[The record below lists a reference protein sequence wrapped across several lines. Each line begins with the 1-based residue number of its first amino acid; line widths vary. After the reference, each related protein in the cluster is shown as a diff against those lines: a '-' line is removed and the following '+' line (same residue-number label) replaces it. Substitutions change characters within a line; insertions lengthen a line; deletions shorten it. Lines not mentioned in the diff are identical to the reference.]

1 MIKKTVHLIYPASI
15 FLDTNPWSIGNNVI
29 KALKNDFCV
38 KTYLWTSLGKI
49 SPNKGDILIGHC
61 NSNPFTIFQRSLR
74 NENWSKVILLQPYN
88 EDPMQ
93 LSYLYNVIDKCDYFL
108 AICGDYWF
116 KRISNSKF
124 KKWKPKMI
132 QQNLGINQK
141 LYPFIKKKFNKKG
154 ERKFLYIGNDYA
166 YNNFAKNLPYLKKIS
181 ESLGIKYFATA
192 GNKKVGSIKHFGW
205 LNFQDKKSLDILK
218 NYDFLI
224 QTSTNDANPSTILEA
239 ISRGLIPV
247 ATKQCGYSK
256 ENSIINIPL
265 NNLKKTK
272 KILNYLQHVSA
283 NSLKKIQQNNNNLL
297 TKKYNWSNF
306 QKTIIKT
313 IIYKKRNLKKINY
326 SLSEKLFF
334 QKNKEKSR
342 NYYMNL
348 DMIFIILKSNIS
360 FFVKKFFFKKNL
372 LKFK

>member
-1 MIKKTVHLIYPASI
+1 MKKRTVHLIYPTNI
-15 FLDTNPWSIGNNVI
+15 FLDINPWSIGNNVVR
-29 KALKNDFCV
+29 ALKNDFNI

-49 SPNKGDILIGHC
+49 YPNEGDVLIGHC
-61 NSNPFTIFQRSLR
+61 NPNPLTIFQKSYR
-74 NENWSKVILLQPYN
+74 NKKWSKVILMQPYN

-93 LSYLYNVIDKCDYFL
+93 LSYLYNIIDKCDYFL

-116 KRISNSKF
+116 KRILKSKF

-132 QQNLGINQK
+132 QQNLGISQK
-141 LYPFIKKKFNKKG
+141 TYPFIKKKFNKIG

-166 YNNFAKNLPYLKKIS
+166 FNNFAKNLPYLKKIS

-192 GNKKVGSIKHFGW
+192 GNKKVGSIRHFGW
-205 LNFQDKKSLDILK
+205 LNFQDKKSLEIVK

-239 ISRGLIPV
+239 ISWGLIPV
-247 ATKQCGYSK
+247 VTKQCGYSH

-272 KILNYLQHVSA
+272 KILNYLQHVSY
-283 NSLKKIQQNNNNLL
+283 NSLKNMQQKNNNLL
-297 TKKYNWSNF
+297 RKKYNWSNF
-306 QKTIIKT
+306 QKNISQTIIH
-313 IIYKKRNLKKINY
+313 KKRNFEKINY
-326 SLSEKLFF
+326 LPSEKLFF
-334 QKNKEKSR
+334 QKSIKKSP

-360 FFVKKFFFKKNL
+360 FFIKKLFKKTY
-372 LKFK
+372 